1 AEGRRDAEQSAPGTR
16 SWIGYGRRRPDVPGS
31 STRHWKAGCWRGIS
45 IQAGGRKATVRRGSV
60 SESAPACDPLDA
72 DGDDRQPLELHGGE
86 LAVAR
91 LQQRLSPAVLV
102 ASRQDLRP
110 PAQHHPG
117 EPPPILVI
125 VVEDDGRLRVFEDV
139 AQPLQRPVT
148 CALGLA
154 VDGDIERVVHQPEAN
169 RNDVRRRAR
178 IGGRQMADPS
188 RVDEPTLARREHASL
203 PTSRRPAGWHKTSA
217 PALAPPRR

>member
-102 ASRQDLRP
+102 ACRQDLRP
-110 PAQHHPG
+110 PPQHHPG

-125 VVEDDGRLRVFEDV
+125 VVEDEGRLRGFGVV
-139 AQPLQRPVT
+139 AHPLPPPTPGAAPPNPR
-148 CALGLA
+148 
-154 VDGDIERVVHQPEAN
+154 N
-169 RNDVRRRAR
+169 RGRRRW
-178 IGGRQMADPS
+178 P
-188 RVDEPTLARREHASL
+188 
-203 PTSRRPAGWHKTSA
+203 PAGFRGCCPAASA
-217 PALAPPRR
+217 AGHLRAWACGRW